1 MPDATA
7 VVPGSS
13 TDDAKY
19 ASNPKD
25 FEADRTVGN
34 NDQRH
39 RFVFSGMY
47 DTNGLAAGRA
57 ASGRA
62 DSRLGLQRDLHGVVR
77 ASRTRRGSA
86 TST

>member
-1 MPDATA
+1 VNRRLSNHLMARAAYTLGKVTDTVPDATA

-39 RFVFSGMY
+39 RVVLSGMC
-47 DTNGLAAGRA
+47 DTNGLPRARA
-57 ASGRA
+57 ASGPR
-62 DSRLGLQRDLHGVVR
+62 
-77 ASRTRRGSA
+77 
-86 TST
+86 